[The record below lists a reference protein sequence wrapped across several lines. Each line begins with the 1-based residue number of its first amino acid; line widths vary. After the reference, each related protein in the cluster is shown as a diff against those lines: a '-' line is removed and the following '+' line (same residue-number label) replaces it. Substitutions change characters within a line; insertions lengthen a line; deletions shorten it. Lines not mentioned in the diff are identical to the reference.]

1 MRDIDLSGWTP
12 KELRELADKIYANL
26 GLSSDIDLEAEM
38 LNHYRRCN
46 SAADLALTS
55 LEEGATSA
63 GAAAVLTAATGSLR
77 ELAKLQTDLY
87 NAGRVKIFEKALQE
101 TLRRVDDSGAVLDIF
116 EAELARLEGAE
127 G

>member
-87 NAGRVKIFEKALQE
+87 NAERVKILERSMTEALQLADNKE
-101 TLRRVDDSGAVLDIF
+101 DVLGKFECLLREV
-116 EAELARLEGAE
+116 
-127 G
+127 

>member
-87 NAGRVKIFEKALQE
+87 NAERVKILERSMTEALQLADNKE
-101 TLRRVDDSGAVLDIF
+101 DVLGKFEYLLREV
-116 EAELARLEGAE
+116 
-127 G
+127 

>member
-55 LEEGATSA
+55 LEDGATSA

-87 NAGRVKIFEKALQE
+87 NAERVKILERSMTEALQLADNKE
-101 TLRRVDDSGAVLDIF
+101 DVLGKFEYLLR
-116 EAELARLEGAE
+116 EA
-127 G
+127 

>member
-46 SAADLALTS
+46 SAADLAFTS

-87 NAGRVKIFEKALQE
+87 NAERVKILERSMTEALQLADNKE
-101 TLRRVDDSGAVLDIF
+101 DVLGKFEYLLR
-116 EAELARLEGAE
+116 EA
-127 G
+127 

>member
-46 SAADLALTS
+46 SAADLAFAS

-87 NAGRVKIFEKALQE
+87 NAERVKILERSMTEALQLADNKE
-101 TLRRVDDSGAVLDIF
+101 DVLGKFEYLLR
-116 EAELARLEGAE
+116 EA
-127 G
+127 

>member
-46 SAADLALTS
+46 SAADLAFAS

-87 NAGRVKIFEKALQE
+87 NAERVKILERSMTEALQLADNKE
-101 TLRRVDDSGAVLDIF
+101 DVLGKFEYLLREV
-116 EAELARLEGAE
+116 
-127 G
+127 